1 MPRVRVTISID
12 EELLNYVDNLVE
24 TGYMIR
30 DRSHFFEI
38 AAHRYREEIEKK
50 A

>member
-12 EELLNYVDNLVE
+12 EELLINVDKIVE
-24 TGYMIR
+24 KNYMIR

-38 AAHRYREEIEKK
+38 AAYKYKEELEG